1 MNILSDCPIEYVIP
15 LLVTSSMFDS
25 IFKFLDKL
33 IPVPLS
39 MIHDSS
45 LLSSLPLFS
54 SFKISA
60 VTFIYLY
67 VPGSYWTF
75 NNISWKLL
83 IYYFY
88 FSFLPYNYYLVN
100 LMGWKSNYQY
110 CAHFYGNIGNIR
122 WNLFLYWNYMGVSH
136 FWLC

>member
-67 VPGSYWTF
+67 VLGSYWTF

-122 WNLFLYWNYMGVSH
+122 WNLFLYWNYMKVSH
-136 FWLC
+136 FGLC